1 MYTLVLN
8 GSMRRGGD
16 TDALIAAFARG
27 VEGEC
32 ETVRACE
39 AGIAPC
45 QDCRWCWEKRG
56 CRVRDGMQE
65 VYEKMARADCVV
77 IASPLYFSQLTG
89 PLLTL
94 GSRLQCAYTAKSFRG
109 ERFFAEERLGVVL
122 LAGGGD
128 GGPEPAEKTAKT
140 LLRCMRA
147 KWVGTAASLKTNRLP
162 AARDRAA
169 LDAAEAL
176 GRRAAQECGRR

>member
-1 MYTLVLN
+1 MRTLILN

-27 VEGEC
+27 MGGEC

-39 AGIAPC
+39 AGVGPC
-45 QDCRWCWEKRG
+45 LDCRWCWTHKG
-56 CRVRDGMQE
+56 CRVPDGMQE
-65 VYEKMARADCVV
+65 IYARIARADCVV

-94 GSRLQCAYTAKSFRG
+94 GSRLQCAYAAPCFRG
-109 ERFFAEERLGVVL
+109 EACLPKERLGAVL

-128 GGPEPAEKTAKT
+128 GEPAPAERTAQT
-140 LLRCMRA
+140 LLRFMRV
-147 KWVGTAASLKTNRLP
+147 KWVGTAAALATNHLP
-162 AARDRAA
+162 AADDRIAHA
-169 LDAAEAL
+169 AAEAL
-176 GRRAAQECGRR
+176 GRRVREG